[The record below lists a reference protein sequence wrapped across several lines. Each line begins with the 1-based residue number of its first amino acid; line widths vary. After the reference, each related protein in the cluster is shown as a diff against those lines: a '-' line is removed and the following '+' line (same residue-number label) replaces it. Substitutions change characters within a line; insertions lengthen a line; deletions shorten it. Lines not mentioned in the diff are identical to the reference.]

1 MPTRSKFLVTFLLF
15 ALSSLALGCHS
26 DVSTTEGEADAEPSS
41 GDEAAP
47 VPEDA
52 VQIEGL
58 MGTIS
63 ADLVERG
70 IEPRMGR
77 FLRCFQDRYGSLDVL
92 GGRFVMAFRIHT
104 DGRVRWVYPSDS
116 TVGDRETE
124 RCLLQVAS
132 GIHFHAPRGGEA
144 EFSYPLSLDTADDVR
159 PPLNWDEARV
169 SSALSQG
176 GSGLL
181 SSCRPA
187 GSRAAYRVTAYI
199 MPGGRVQAAGAA
211 TDDSEAVDSLD
222 CVAQAVR
229 GWSMPDP
236 GSYPAKVQ
244 FEIH

>member
-1 MPTRSKFLVTFLLF
+1 MQLRSNVPTTFLLL
-15 ALSSLALGCHS
+15 ALSSVAFGCHS
-26 DVSTTEGEADAEPSS
+26 DAPATGGAGQGEPTS
-41 GDEAAP
+41 GDEEARP
-47 VPEDA
+47 QHEA

-63 ADLVERG
+63 ADTVERG

-92 GGRFVMAFRIHT
+92 GGSFVMSFRVHA
-104 DGRVRWVYPSDS
+104 DGSVRWVFPSES

-124 RCLLQVAS
+124 RCLLHVAS
-132 GIHFHAPRGGEA
+132 GIHFHAPHGGEA
-144 EFSYPLSLDTADDVR
+144 EFTYPLSLDTADDVR

-169 SSALSQG
+169 SDALSTG

-187 GSRAAYRVTAYI
+187 GSRAAYRVTAYV
-199 MPGGRVQAAGAA
+199 MPGGTVEAAGAA
-211 TDDSEAVDSLD
+211 TDDAEAIDSLD

-236 GSYPAKVQ
+236 GSYPAKVH